1 MTFPFFWPQNLHSI
15 QISQFGLKPC
25 GRMLEEPPSLRCVL
39 CEAVIF
45 FRDGR
50 WSRESLLW
58 HFFRFLKNIFFFFCC
73 DLLQVQWKFLH
84 YLLFFKILKYILI
97 FSAKRGLRD
106 TCLGNMRWRLWILLY
121 LLLLCDE
128 NLNAVSDLLFLVK
141 RLGRKI
147 WTFSWPC
154 TSPRTWS
161 GRCVFT
167 FDKYKFRK
175 KYFWEINHMWIQKT

>member
-1 MTFPFFWPQNLHSI
+1 
-15 QISQFGLKPC
+15 
-25 GRMLEEPPSLRCVL
+25 MLEEPPSLRCVL

-106 TCLGNMRWRLWILLY
+106 TCLGNMRWRLWILLFLFLFFY
-121 LLLLCDE
+121 YVTKIWIFHLIFCFSSKGWEEEYELSLGHALHQGHGADGAFSLLT
-128 NLNAVSDLLFLVK
+128 NLNFKQYFCEIKTITWEHCRCGWRPCK
-141 RLGRKI
+141 RG
-147 WTFSWPC
+147 
-154 TSPRTWS
+154 
-161 GRCVFT
+161 
-167 FDKYKFRK
+167 
-175 KYFWEINHMWIQKT
+175 

>member
-58 HFFRFLKNIFFFFCC
+58 HFFRFLKNIFFFFVVICC
-73 DLLQVQWKFLH
+73 RLSESFCIIFCFLRFWNIFW
-84 YLLFFKILKYILI
+84 FFQQREVWETHAWGTWGEDFEFSYIS
-97 FSAKRGLRD
+97 FF
-106 TCLGNMRWRLWILLY
+106 
-121 LLLLCDE
+121 LLCDE

-175 KYFWEINHMWIQKT
+175 KYFWEITHIQKT